1 MGKEKLAGGLQ
12 TLLSRKETPTPV
24 KEEQEQS
31 APTRTEEMRE
41 TLSDPEL
48 KEALE
53 NEETLRAALRSK
65 RFAGGRPKKGET
77 RVSQTRGYG
86 RTCIVANEEKMDK
99 IREIAFRETLT
110 IKQIFEGMMDNLI
123 ANYEAKHG
131 EIIPADHSGDVNKLF
146 D

>member
-12 TLLSRKETPTPV
+12 TLLSRNETSAPSP
-24 KEEQEQS
+24 EQET
-31 APTRTEEMRE
+31 APSRTEEMRE
-41 TLSDPEL
+41 TLKDPEL
-48 KEALE
+48 KEALQ
-53 NEETLRAALRSK
+53 NEEQLRAALRSK

-77 RVSQTRGYG
+77 RISVTRGYG

-110 IKQIFEGMMDNLI
+110 IKQIFEAMMDNLI
-123 ANYEAKHG
+123 SSYEAKHG
-131 EIIPADHSGDVNKLF
+131 EIIPADHSGDPNKLF